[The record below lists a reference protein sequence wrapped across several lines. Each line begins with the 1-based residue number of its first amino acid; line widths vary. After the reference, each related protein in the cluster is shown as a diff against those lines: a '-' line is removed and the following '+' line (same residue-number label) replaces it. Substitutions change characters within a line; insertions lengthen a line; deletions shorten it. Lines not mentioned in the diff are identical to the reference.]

1 MCNTVSTSCSWGVSI
16 AKWSI
21 GYFLRWS
28 IGQKW
33 LRTTALYQPNLVQH
47 SIPFIQNPDSTATYA
62 GGAFNF
68 LCICAWTGIVSNN
81 SIKHSIMRKSL
92 EVIVEACMVQ
102 ERVDLDRQRTASH
115 HLHYFLVCLRCTNQ
129 FFEHNWKELAH
140 FVVFAPVP
148 ARGNKKSIVFVAI
161 CFCFHVVMNADPSP
175 IITARNVQ
183 KLNQIL

>member
-1 MCNTVSTSCSWGVSI
+1 
-16 AKWSI
+16 
-21 GYFLRWS
+21 
-28 IGQKW
+28 
-33 LRTTALYQPNLVQH
+33 
-47 SIPFIQNPDSTATYA
+47 
-62 GGAFNF
+62 
-68 LCICAWTGIVSNN
+68 
-81 SIKHSIMRKSL
+81 MRKSL

-175 IITARNVQ
+175 IITAWKVQ
-183 KLNQIL
+183 KLNQILLKTFNHIHSRRKYFSRGEIVDFFQGQPKRLFPRSKVVKLHFTHSKTKKQLSLLKI